1 MLKDLLGETL
11 QGMLEADDK
20 IGMNWKKRL
29 ELAWENGCASAQRY
43 RGSHSDLLVPVH
55 YKDKDGF
62 ALGEWIV
69 YNRQRYLSGNL
80 PSDRVERLEALG
92 MVWDTG
98 SILWEKSYA
107 AAVQYYLENH
117 TLKIPVK
124 YVTPDGMALGVWL
137 GSQRAAYKEGVLTD
151 AQIEKLEALGVDWTN
166 RNDRKWQTAY
176 EAAVKYHAAHGNLD
190 VPTEYIDE
198 DGILLGKW
206 VSRQRYAWQNPERSS
221 ARVTLERKALLDE
234 LGMNWEKTDSWQHR
248 YELAVEYKR
257 STAVWPFRPST
268 GRRTAS
274 GWAAGCPVRSRCCG
288 RAKSSP
294 PSAARP

>member
-1 MLKDLLGETL
+1 MLSQRLVRAGKKKGRLTAAQAARL
-11 QGMLEADDK
+11 DK
-20 IGMNWKKRL
+20 IGMNWQKRL
-29 ELAWENGCASAQRY
+29 ELAWENGCASARRY
-43 RGSHSDLLVPVH
+43 RDSHSDLLVPVH

-69 YNRQRYLSGNL
+69 YNRQRYLGGNL

-117 TLKIPVK
+117 TLEIPVK

-166 RNDRKWQTAY
+166 RNDQ
-176 EAAVKYHAAHGNLD
+176 
-190 VPTEYIDE
+190 I
-198 DGILLGKW
+198 
-206 VSRQRYAWQNPERSS
+206 
-221 ARVTLERKALLDE
+221 
-234 LGMNWEKTDSWQHR
+234 
-248 YELAVEYKR
+248 
-257 STAVWPFRPST
+257 
-268 GRRTAS
+268 
-274 GWAAGCPVRSRCCG
+274 G
-288 RAKSSP
+288 RAHV
-294 PSAARP
+294 

>member
-1 MLKDLLGETL
+1 M
-11 QGMLEADDK
+11 
-20 IGMNWKKRL
+20 
-29 ELAWENGCASAQRY
+29 
-43 RGSHSDLLVPVH
+43 PVH

-69 YNRQRYLSGNL
+69 YNRQRYLGGNL

-117 TLKIPVK
+117 TLEIPVK

-151 AQIEKLEALGVDWTN
+151 AQIEKLEALEVDWTN

-176 EAAVKYHAAHGNLD
+176 EAAVK
-190 VPTEYIDE
+190 
-198 DGILLGKW
+198 
-206 VSRQRYAWQNPERSS
+206 
-221 ARVTLERKALLDE
+221 
-234 LGMNWEKTDSWQHR
+234 
-248 YELAVEYKR
+248 
-257 STAVWPFRPST
+257 
-268 GRRTAS
+268 TAS
-274 GWAAGCPVRSRCCG
+274 CWASGCPASGTHG
-288 RAKSSP
+288 RT
-294 PSAARP
+294 PSAAAPG